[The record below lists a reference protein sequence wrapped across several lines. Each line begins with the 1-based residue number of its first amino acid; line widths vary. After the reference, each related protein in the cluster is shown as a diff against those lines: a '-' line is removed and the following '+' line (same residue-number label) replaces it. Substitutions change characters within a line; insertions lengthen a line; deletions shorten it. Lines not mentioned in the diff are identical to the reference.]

1 LLLKQKALLENS
13 LRHER
18 EERRILENNMIEMKR
33 RVREL
38 QEGPD
43 GLIELS
49 ESLNKQARR
58 FEELKQVSFGS

>member
-1 LLLKQKALLENS
+1 
-13 LRHER
+13 
-18 EERRILENNMIEMKR
+18 MIEMKR

-58 FEELKQVSFGS
+58 FEELKQVLFGS